1 MPTLELVNDDDAGNQ
16 QEGKLKHAPTNNT
29 DNDNDEINLL
39 DTIEGEGANVI
50 DEEAVKT
57 TSPIVLNNDSTV
69 SIADGQVGEGVGGG
83 GKPCCG

>member
-1 MPTLELVNDDDAGNQ
+1 
-16 QEGKLKHAPTNNT
+16 
-29 DNDNDEINLL
+29 L

-57 TSPIVLNNDSTV
+57 TSPIVLNNDSTD
-69 SIADGQVGEGVGGG
+69 SIADGQVGERVGGG